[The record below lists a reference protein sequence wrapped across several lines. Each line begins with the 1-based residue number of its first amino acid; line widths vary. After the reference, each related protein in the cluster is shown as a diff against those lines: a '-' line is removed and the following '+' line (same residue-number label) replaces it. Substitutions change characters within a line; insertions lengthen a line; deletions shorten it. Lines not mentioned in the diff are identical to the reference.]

1 MPRARP
7 LNPKK
12 GEGARGGTAD
22 SVFASN
28 RTHRTCTRCVVVV
41 RMCQGGV
48 PGVSLNGGGVKRH
61 RGIGIDTK
69 RPRRLRCGVE
79 AGGDTRGSYRGRK
92 TVISLKGRD
101 GSVPLVAADGDGV
114 TEMGAD
120 GVWWEWARRPM
131 DGDRVWG
138 RRGRRRNG
146 SGMSISADG
155 GAARR
160 AFPLATQSVRG
171 RRGPVRMPAG
181 PWGRRVSFQRCALWG
196 RMPLLEKGVRVGRER
211 ERERGG
217 KGVTSRRRETAG
229 EGETRGRVASGGM
242 SSPQCPGVPS
252 KGVILDSYSPLVR
265 ESESPVVR
273 TSWTECRC
281 VYTP

>member
-1 MPRARP
+1 MVEVLIHRVCWGKARVPRARP

-101 GSVPLVAADGDGV
+101 GSVPLVVADGDGV

-155 GAARR
+155 GAACR

-181 PWGRRVSFQRCALWG
+181 PWGSNDARCGGGCHFSRRVFVLA
-196 RMPLLEKGVRVGRER
+196 EKER
-211 ERERGG
+211 EREMWKWRDEQATRNGWRGG
-217 KGVTSRRRETAG
+217 NTGAGCKWRNEFAAVSRSTV
-229 EGETRGRVASGGM
+229 EGGD
-242 SSPQCPGVPS
+242 PC
-252 KGVILDSYSPLVR
+252 
-265 ESESPVVR
+265 
-273 TSWTECRC
+273 
-281 VYTP
+281 

>member
-1 MPRARP
+1 MDRY
-7 LNPKK
+7 LWWWQT
-12 GEGARGGTAD
+12 GTA
-22 SVFASN
+22 
-28 RTHRTCTRCVVVV
+28 
-41 RMCQGGV
+41 
-48 PGVSLNGGGVKRH
+48 L
-61 RGIGIDTK
+61 
-69 RPRRLRCGVE
+69 PRW
-79 AGGDTRGSYRGRK
+79 
-92 TVISLKGRD
+92 
-101 GSVPLVAADGDGV
+101 
-114 TEMGAD
+114 GAD
-120 GVWWEWARRPM
+120 GVWVGVGPGPM

-155 GAARR
+155 GAACR

-181 PWGRRVSFQRCALWG
+181 PWGSNDARCGGGCHYSRRVFVLA
-196 RMPLLEKGVRVGRER
+196 EK

>member
-1 MPRARP
+1 MVEVLIHRVCWGKARVPRARP

-101 GSVPLVAADGDGV
+101 GSVPLVVADGDGV
-114 TEMGAD
+114 TEMGSGWGMGGSGPGAD
-120 GVWWEWARRPM
+120 GRGSCMGTQGTQKEREWYVDLCR
-131 DGDRVWG
+131 W
-138 RRGRRRNG
+138 RGRAPCVSSSHAVG
-146 SGMSISADG
+146 AGTAGTSAYAC
-155 GAARR
+155 GA
-160 AFPLATQSVRG
+160 VG
-171 RRGPVRMPAG
+171 
-181 PWGRRVSFQRCALWG
+181 FQRCALWG

-211 ERERGG
+211 ERERD
-217 KGVTSRRRETAG
+217 VEMA
-229 EGETRGRVASGGM
+229 
-242 SSPQCPGVPS
+242 
-252 KGVILDSYSPLVR
+252 
-265 ESESPVVR
+265 
-273 TSWTECRC
+273 
-281 VYTP
+281 